1 MPDSTAHIAVV
12 DDDPDIRSAVTDY
25 LRLRGYRVTACADG
39 RALDAAMAEGAEA
52 VILDLHMPGENGLD
66 LARRLR
72 GHPTRPGVIMLTG
85 DASLLDRVLG
95 LEVGAD
101 DYLAKP
107 VELRELLA
115 RLRAVLRRRAEAGAP
130 AAAATTSAATTPAAT
145 TGTEDPASAAE
156 DRAAPD
162 GPHAAFAL
170 RLRRATQRA
179 NFSRGQIARDVAADK
194 SAVSRWF
201 RGAVRPQEN
210 SLVALT
216 ALLAA
221 RLPGFTRAAWD
232 APEAEFAAA
241 IGEAPAAPAAAA
253 PMVSDPAEVLPRF
266 EGLWIG
272 FFPYAAPG
280 RWLGG
285 LLEIGHGPN
294 GPAMRL
300 GAATGWEAEGE
311 AYFDD
316 GQLWLTARQTRPR
329 SGFGSFAYWAGNAG
343 QPVVID
349 GLLLVRA
356 SSPGGAPTTS
366 RTVAFR
372 LGRAPGPSFARHAA
386 AVERLR
392 TRPVE
397 DWQARVAP
405 ALAPIATHPGGPPW
419 LLHVAPEQSLAID
432 EGTLAAVEPPDG
444 PRRAALASL
453 RAAFADLLVGGG

>member
-1 MPDSTAHIAVV
+1 MPDQAAHIAVV
-12 DDDPDIRSAVTDY
+12 DDDPDIRSAVAEY
-25 LRLRGYRVTACADG
+25 LQLRGYRVTACADG

-66 LARRLR
+66 LARRLS
-72 GHPTRPGVIMLTG
+72 GHPARPGVIMLTG
-85 DASLLDRVLG
+85 DATLVDRVLG

-115 RLRAVLRRRAEAGAP
+115 RLRAVLRRRAEAGMP
-130 AAAATTSAATTPAAT
+130 AAASATATEETAAA
-145 TGTEDPASAAE
+145 AAE

-216 ALLAA
+216 ALIAA

-232 APEAEFAAA
+232 APEPAFAAA
-241 IGEAPAAPAAAA
+241 IGEVAPAMPIGAAA
-253 PMVSDPAEVLPRF
+253 PVAPDAAEVLPRF
-266 EGLWIG
+266 EGLWLG

-285 LLEIGHGPN
+285 LLEIGHGPA

-300 GAATGWEAEGE
+300 GAASGWEAEGE
-311 AYFDD
+311 AHFDD

-329 SGFGSFAYWAGNAG
+329 AGLGSFAYWAGNAG
-343 QPVVID
+343 RPVVID

-356 SSPGGAPTTS
+356 SSPGGAPTAS

-386 AVERLR
+386 AVARLR
-392 TRPVE
+392 GQPVE
-397 DWQARVAP
+397 TWQARVAA
-405 ALAPIATHPGGPPW
+405 ALAPIATHPAGAPW
-419 LLHVAPEQSLAID
+419 LLQVSPEQSLAID
-432 EGTLAAVEPPDG
+432 EGTLAAVEPRDG
-444 PRRAALASL
+444 PRRSALASL
-453 RAAFADLLVGGG
+453 RGAFADLLQGD